1 VLMIMTMM
9 DGVLVSFR
17 DILPFDGKGVVSTTH
32 QLGLVTSWSVCTVFS
47 ILCLVI
53 SEATGDSSMVD
64 RLWSLTP
71 CIYAWI
77 FYVLGESS
85 NIKSLIMCLLIT
97 MWSAR
102 LTYNFARKGGY
113 TSHGEDYR
121 WPYLRKHYV
130 KTSASWFV
138 FNLTFIA
145 TYQNILLLWIALP
158 VHIVTTTTSTFE
170 LLDIIAAL
178 LFVVFLAGET
188 IADNQ
193 QFQFQKEK
201 YRRKDTGRKDL
212 MTGDYKRGF
221 LTQGLFRYS
230 RHPNFFCEQAMWVC
244 IYLFTISTTKS
255 WLHVSGLGCLQ
266 LIFLFQG
273 STWLTEK
280 ITREKYPEYKKYQEK
295 VSRLIPFLP

>member
-1 VLMIMTMM
+1 MVVVLMIMTMM

-17 DILPFDGKGVVSTTH
+17 DILPFDDEGVVSTTH

-145 TYQNILLLWIALP
+145 TY
-158 VHIVTTTTSTFE
+158 
-170 LLDIIAAL
+170 
-178 LFVVFLAGET
+178 VFML
-188 IADNQ
+188 
-193 QFQFQKEK
+193 
-201 YRRKDTGRKDL
+201 
-212 MTGDYKRGF
+212 
-221 LTQGLFRYS
+221 
-230 RHPNFFCEQAMWVC
+230 
-244 IYLFTISTTKS
+244 
-255 WLHVSGLGCLQ
+255 
-266 LIFLFQG
+266 FLF
-273 STWLTEK
+273 L
-280 ITREKYPEYKKYQEK
+280 
-295 VSRLIPFLP
+295 PFIVAMRNVFILSASAIELATL